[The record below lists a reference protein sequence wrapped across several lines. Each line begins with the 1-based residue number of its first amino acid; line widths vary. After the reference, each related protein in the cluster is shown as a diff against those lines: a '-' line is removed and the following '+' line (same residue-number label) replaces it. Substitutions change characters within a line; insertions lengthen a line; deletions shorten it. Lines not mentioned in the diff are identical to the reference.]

1 MLIGL
6 LKPKVVTYMWHQPG
20 WPVVVEFL
28 EYLEFFWSWKVAF
41 LGFFWNFFLIQDFS
55 QSTFWVTTFSVC
67 PYLDLLFVII
77 HYFISAQSDFN
88 NRPSQ
93 QVNCRPSQE
102 PDVILKTDIFVGCP
116 FIRCYHYWSISCF
129 WEWKRTGAEIVPFVV
144 MWLLLRVCNQCYMY
158 FMSLLCYFSYFCLLL
173 QSIWLIRSTSYL
185 NSMKM
190 TFGCL

>member
-1 MLIGL
+1 MTSARVANRCGI
-6 LKPKVVTYMWHQPG
+6 PWIP
-20 WPVVVEFL
+20 WIFL
-28 EYLEFFWSWKVAF
+28 ELKSRFFRFFLEFFFNSGFFTINF
-41 LGFFWNFFLIQDFS
+41 LGYNIFGMPLFRSLICDNSLFH
-55 QSTFWVTTFSVC
+55 FC
-67 PYLDLLFVII
+67 PKWL
-77 HYFISAQSDFN
+77 N

-173 QSIWLIRSTSYL
+173 QSIWLIRCTSYL